1 MSFAPLSAHSRPPVQ
16 RRPHGIQPL
25 RALHMHA
32 QWGEQALQRTWRTVS
47 VVLATAALAYALA
60 FVPRSPALGLMIA
73 SIWAHFKANPT
84 LGARLAAHPIIG
96 APWRWW
102 MQRGQH
108 RLPPQAP
115 DTTPQM

>member
-1 MSFAPLSAHSRPPVQ
+1 MSFAPLPVRSADHPK
-16 RRPHGIQPL
+16 PHGIKPV
-25 RALHMHA
+25 RALHMHE
-32 QWGEQALQRTWRTVS
+32 QWGEQALQRTWRTGS
-47 VVLATAALAYALA
+47 VICLAVALAYAFLSR
-60 FVPRSPALGLMIA
+60 VPAIALLLA

-102 MQRGQH
+102 IQRGRHQ
-108 RLPPQAP
+108 LPAQAR